1 MEDLVDFAVV
11 LRCERMVVYMG
22 EGAGYPAVICENG
35 ELVGDLCENVN

>member
-11 LRCERMVVYMG
+11 LRCERMVVYMR
-22 EGAGYPAVICENG
+22 EGARYPAVICENG